1 MMIGMKNNNTEDRIV
16 LLLLQK
22 RMNAREIEKSF
33 MKQGFPLSL
42 PSLYDQLNKLIEK
55 EVIVKT
61 GTYYS
66 VNNEWVQHL
75 QDIFTPKNEYI
86 LKSGE
91 KVKYQVKKLSRAES
105 YWKHIIHSL
114 YTSYENH
121 PVFIYNPHSF
131 WSYIP
136 GRGESEGSYF
146 EYHEKNKRPGYY
158 ILGGTSIFDIN
169 YRKQYSS
176 EYFKIDIQNIETF
189 KRTEHIT
196 VIDDLIFT
204 MTIPVSLAKKIDSLY
219 EKLATEEELLKEMA
233 ELEQSDWTIYAK
245 IENNAKKAKD
255 LKKKIA
261 RMFMSQKEINRE
273 FN

>member
-1 MMIGMKNNNTEDRIV
+1 MIGMKNNNTEDKIV

-22 RMNAREIEKSF
+22 RMKVNDLKELLDKQEIS
-33 MKQGFPLSL
+33 LSL
-42 PSLYDQLNKLIEK
+42 PSLYDQLNKLVEK
-55 EVIVKT
+55 EVVVKT
-61 GTYYS
+61 GIFYS
-66 VNNEWVQHL
+66 VNNEWVQYV

-86 LKSGE
+86 LKPGE
-91 KVKYQVKKLSRAES
+91 KVKYQIKKLSRAES
-105 YWKHIIHSL
+105 YWKHIVHSL
-114 YTSYENH
+114 YTSYEYD

-136 GRGESEGSYF
+136 ERKESEDSYF
-146 EYHEKNKRPGYY
+146 EYHEKNRRYGYY

-176 EYFKIDIQNIETF
+176 EYFKIDIQNIESF

-204 MTIPVSLAKKIDSLY
+204 MTIPKSLAKKIDTLY
-219 EKLATEEELLKEMA
+219 STSTSEDELIREIH
-233 ELEQSDWTIYAK
+233 ELEDSLWTIYAK
-245 IENNAKKAKD
+245 IENNTKKAKE

-261 RMFMSQKEINRE
+261 RMFMSQKEITKK
-273 FN
+273 FK